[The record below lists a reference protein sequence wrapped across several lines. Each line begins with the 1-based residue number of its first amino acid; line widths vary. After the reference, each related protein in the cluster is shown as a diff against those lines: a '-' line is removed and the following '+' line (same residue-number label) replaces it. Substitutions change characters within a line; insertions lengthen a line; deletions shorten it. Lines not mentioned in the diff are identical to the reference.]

1 MYEGARVQADETP
14 AMLNMEDGDQI
25 DAHIEQVSF
34 IISFLDCNK
43 VFRRDKA
50 DGRCVYVQF
59 GERRLMWEKKD

>member
-34 IISFLDCNK
+34 ILASTPAYPRLYLPQQTPYPASFMPS
-43 VFRRDKA
+43 
-50 DGRCVYVQF
+50 Y
-59 GERRLMWEKKD
+59 